1 MIRPATIDDAKN
13 ICEIYNHYIKNS
25 VITFEK
31 EEVSV
36 SEMEDRIQRVSEKYP
51 WLVFASTGLIQGYAY
66 ANQWKVRSAYD
77 RTVESTIY
85 IGKDHFGKGLGKALY
100 SQLMT
105 LLKEQG
111 FHSVLGG
118 IALPNDA
125 SVDLHESLGF
135 VKVGQLKEVG
145 FKLGRWVD
153 VGYWEL
159 IL

>member
-51 WLVFASTGLIQGYAY
+51 WLVFASKGLIQGYAY